1 MAIDSRTTNYNYAKI
16 VVGSDGWGLDV
27 NANFD
32 GIDTDIKTAYDRG
45 LSSAEKTN
53 FTELTDGS
61 TTTLHTHTGILA
73 LKTFLV
79 LANKNFWGEIYYKDT
94 DEIVILPKASPFGS
108 FIGAVLNDGTFLE
121 ASSAITVKYDTPANS
136 GNILNGLGK
145 VASSWQILIAY
156 EDSSGDLAFG
166 FSYMP
171 ETTFS
176 DDSPTTTLTLAQVDS
191 KNIGLLFPED
201 ARFVVWED
209 ADEFETPIFYQDG
222 AFSAANYDPSK
233 SLYIDSRTATVLTL
247 NQALEKTDFAS
258 GSTVYQVDNFKP
270 YDYSTGAL
278 ASVIGARGWN
288 DTGVRIYINSSS
300 NIREFVNNDDYFYF
314 TEQAIQTA
322 TGAVDKVYNLFD
334 IIPPDVNDIEV
345 QTYIRHDGTPKKIF
359 SYLNYATTT
368 QITLAA
374 TPSAISDLTGNFS
387 NNRIPIIH
395 GLGKFDVEATTYND
409 SYINCIG
416 YGRK

>member
-45 LSSAEKTN
+45 LSSAEKAN

-61 TTTLHTHTGILA
+61 TTTLHTHVGILTA
-73 LKTFLV
+73 KTFLV
-79 LANKNFWGEIYYKDT
+79 LSNKNFWGEIFYKDT

-108 FIGAVLNDGTFLE
+108 FIGAVLNDGTLLE

-136 GNILNGLGK
+136 GNILNGLNK
-145 VASSWQILIAY
+145 VASSFQILIAY
-156 EDSSGDLAFG
+156 KDASGNLAFG

-171 ETTFS
+171 KTTFS
-176 DDSPTTTLTLAQVDS
+176 NASPTTTLTLAQVDT
-191 KNIGLLFPED
+191 KDIGLLFPED

-209 ADEFETPIFYQDG
+209 ADEFETPIFHQDG

-288 DTGVRIYINSSS
+288 DTGIRIYINSSS
-300 NIREFVNNDDYFYF
+300 NIIPFMTINNVFYFVNGSGSANYSNAQGIELTDLTNSDNNFLFSYVP
-314 TEQAIQTA
+314 
-322 TGAVDKVYNLFD
+322 VDKTPFLF
-334 IIPPDVNDIEV
+334 IRTTTNSIA
-345 QTYIRHDGTPKKIF
+345 YIKPYYQQYHEAMAYANGGNNTLQARTLHGIF
-359 SYLNYATTT
+359 SARIANNGTAECYTRGYL
-368 QITLAA
+368 I
-374 TPSAISDLTGNFS
+374 
-387 NNRIPIIH
+387 
-395 GLGKFDVEATTYND
+395 
-409 SYINCIG
+409 
-416 YGRK
+416 

>member
-45 LSSAEKTN
+45 LSSAEKAN

-61 TTTLHTHTGILA
+61 TTTLHSHAGILA
-73 LKTFLV
+73 IKTFLV
-79 LANKNFWGEIYYKDT
+79 LANKNFWGEIFYKDT

-156 EDSSGDLAFG
+156 EDSDGDLAFG

-171 ETTFS
+171 STTFS
-176 DDSPTTTLTLAQVDS
+176 NASPTTTLTLAQVDS
-191 KNIGLLFPED
+191 KDIGLLFSED

-209 ADEFETPIFYQDG
+209 DNEFETPIFYQDG

-258 GSTVYQVDNFKP
+258 SSTVYQVDNFKP

-288 DTGVRIYINSSS
+288 DTGIRIYINSGS
-300 NIREFVNNDDYFYF
+300 NIQNFRLFDNEFWFTNGTGAADIYYTNALEAGSITTGYVNYRYTFSPPDKRPLIMARQAGANYFYF
-314 TEQAIQTA
+314 ADYWNAYGEVNEAEVAAAGVLKNAKTKHGITKWKGGGGSN
-322 TGAVDKVYNLFD
+322 TGIRGY
-334 IIPPDVNDIEV
+334 II
-345 QTYIRHDGTPKKIF
+345 
-359 SYLNYATTT
+359 
-368 QITLAA
+368 
-374 TPSAISDLTGNFS
+374 
-387 NNRIPIIH
+387 
-395 GLGKFDVEATTYND
+395 
-409 SYINCIG
+409 
-416 YGRK
+416 